1 MIIHFCFILQKG
13 REKNY
18 IVSFFLEYIHNMF
31 IYLQGYIFS
40 KFIIFFPPP
49 PFRGGIFFPQIEKG
63 YRGFPKAHFFSPSP
77 FFFPKVFFL
86 NKFFPKPNFFLLS
99 PLSPPSFSLFFSF
112 FLLFLLLFSFFLPFS
127 LPFSSFFLYPFSSA

>member
-1 MIIHFCFILQKG
+1 MIFLFFVTNIEIWPDIRYLAGYRILKKD
-13 REKNY
+13 RY
-18 IVSFFLEYIHNMF
+18 SVRA
-31 IYLQGYIFS
+31 IYFPNLS
-40 KFIIFFPPP
+40 FFPPP